1 VPVYVDSPL
10 SVNATEVFVNHPEC
24 FDSELHRYMTE
35 DDNPFGFNGLI
46 YVRDT
51 EASKNLNDSPEP
63 CIIISASGMMNA
75 GRIRHHLVN
84 NIEQKRN
91 TILIVGYCSPNTPGG
106 QLRAGASSLFLL
118 GQNLEVKAD
127 IEVMDSFSAHG
138 DRVEMLDMIS
148 NQKQTAK
155 KVWLVHGTLD
165 RQEKWR
171 DYLTEQGFKD
181 VGIPRL
187 GEEESL

>member
-1 VPVYVDSPL
+1 
-10 SVNATEVFVNHPEC
+10 
-24 FDSELHRYMTE
+24 MTE

-75 GRIRHHLVN
+75 GRIRHHLAN
-84 NIEQKRN
+84 NIENKRN

-106 QLRAGASSLFLL
+106 LLRAGATSLFLF
-118 GQNLEVKAD
+118 GKNLEVKAD
-127 IEVMDSFSAHG
+127 IETMDSFSAHG
-138 DRVEMLDMIS
+138 DRLEMFDMIS
-148 NQKQTAK
+148 NQVSTAK
-155 KVWLVHGTLD
+155 KIWLVHGTLD

-171 DYLTEQGFKD
+171 EFLLGKGFKS
-181 VGIPRL
+181 VGIPSL
-187 GEEESL
+187 GEEEQL